1 MSSLPQET
9 CLKFIKCCD
18 LQALMGVCAEVC
30 KRRPELTTVFT
41 VKIHRPNSDF
51 VVENWFIITAEMVLE
66 EKREAVF
73 F

>member
-1 MSSLPQET
+1 
-9 CLKFIKCCD
+9 
-18 LQALMGVCAEVC
+18 MGVCAEVC
-30 KRRPELTTVFT
+30 KQRPELTTVFT

-51 VVENWFIITAEMVLE
+51 VVENWVVITAEMVLE